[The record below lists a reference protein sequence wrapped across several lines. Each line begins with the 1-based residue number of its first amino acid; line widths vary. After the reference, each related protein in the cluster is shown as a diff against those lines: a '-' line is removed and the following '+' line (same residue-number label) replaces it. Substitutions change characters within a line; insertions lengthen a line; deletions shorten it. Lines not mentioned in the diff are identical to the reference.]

1 LSQASFDE
9 SFSEKLKPIADK
21 LAQLKEMIAAPTI
34 TEKMK
39 LMQAK
44 TLMREVQAEI
54 EKLSDWVDLQIK
66 AVDRLTDISDVIEK
80 YFEQL
85 EAEKGEEEK

>member
-1 LSQASFDE
+1 
-9 SFSEKLKPIADK
+9 
-21 LAQLKEMIAAPTI
+21 MIAAPTI

-39 LMQAK
+39 LMQVK

-54 EKLSDWVDLQIK
+54 EKLSDWVDLQVK

-85 EAEKGEEEK
+85 ETEKEEEEKSETT